1 MSSTRTL
8 SFHARLSK
16 GRLMLIWLSWQL
28 AIAGAL
34 HVGYMV
40 RFKKIGTDSHHVSHT
55 LFELEGHDKP
65 QCAMACIN
73 TETCVSF
80 SVTVSPDVPGSS
92 CRLSRSSAGVTD
104 LQPGS
109 GWSYF
114 VMVDEDQIG
123 LNKSHKLEEFIVIT
137 EEGEG
142 ENEDQDE
149 QGEENNQNN

>member
-16 GRLMLIWLSWQL
+16 GRLMLMWLSWQL

-40 RFKKIGTDSHHVSHT
+40 RFKKIGTDSHHVSDT
-55 LFELEGHDKP
+55 LLELEGHGKP

-114 VMVDEDQIG
+114 VMVPSANYNVSG
-123 LNKSHKLEEFIVIT
+123 T
-137 EEGEG
+137 
-142 ENEDQDE
+142 
-149 QGEENNQNN
+149 